1 MRSELAAV
9 RHALVGKIVSDSA
22 AAAADTGTS
31 DYEFYPVMALIIRC
45 QLFEGIQGLSGET
58 QQHWRKINTLIARST
73 KRISEHVQDKL
84 PARSNGM
91 SRLSSLFIVCATL
104 SAGTGSAHAGTCA
117 NQITQ
122 LRQVAQLDHQP
133 TPETVR
139 QVQTYGQLMFAAAL
153 AEAEALNVEG
163 NEAECLLAASRAK
176 QMRELG

>member
-1 MRSELAAV
+1 
-9 RHALVGKIVSDSA
+9 
-22 AAAADTGTS
+22 
-31 DYEFYPVMALIIRC
+31 
-45 QLFEGIQGLSGET
+45 
-58 QQHWRKINTLIARST
+58 
-73 KRISEHVQDKL
+73 
-84 PARSNGM
+84 M
-91 SRLSSLFIVCATL
+91 SRLSSLLIVCAAL
-104 SAGTGSAHAGTCA
+104 SAATGLAHAGNCA

>member
-1 MRSELAAV
+1 LV
-9 RHALVGKIVSDSA
+9 RASRFGLGA
-22 AAAADTGTS
+22 N
-31 DYEFYPVMALIIRC
+31 
-45 QLFEGIQGLSGET
+45 QFEGIQGFSGET
-58 QQHWRKINTLIARST
+58 QQHWRKINTLIAKST
-73 KRISEHVQDKL
+73 KQNSEHGQHKL
-84 PARSNGM
+84 LARSNGM
-91 SRLSSLFIVCATL
+91 SRLSSLFIVCVTL
-104 SAGTGSAHAGTCA
+104 SAGTGLAHAGTCA
-117 NQITQ
+117 DQITQ

>member
-1 MRSELAAV
+1 
-9 RHALVGKIVSDSA
+9 
-22 AAAADTGTS
+22 
-31 DYEFYPVMALIIRC
+31 
-45 QLFEGIQGLSGET
+45 
-58 QQHWRKINTLIARST
+58 
-73 KRISEHVQDKL
+73 
-84 PARSNGM
+84 M

-163 NEAECLLAASRAK
+163 NEAECLLAAGRAK
-176 QMRELG
+176 QMREQG